1 MMFAWVV
8 RLWVRASMMSA
19 RNWLSSRK
27 PTTRT
32 TSPPRFS
39 VTMRRVSEEENRAS
53 TARRSHRAR
62 RRQRALRQRAPAEVD
77 IASRCASLL
86 ISWRLRRSGFPEAIS
101 DAIERFDHFEFRL
114 DDLELLAQ
122 ALDVAVDRAIVDI
135 DLIVVGRVHQGV
147 AALDDTGSRR
157 ERLQDQE
164 FGDRERDRNAFPS
177 AGMPLRIH
185 FQSSAFQDLRFA
197 FLLRGGVLGIGAPKD
212 RLDALD
218 EQALRKR

>member
-19 RNWLSSRK
+19 RNWLSRRK

-39 VTMRRVSEEENRAS
+39 VTMRRVSEEEKRAS

-62 RRQRALRQRAPAEVD
+62 RRQRDLRQRAPAEVD

-101 DAIERFDHFEFRL
+101 DAIEGFDHLEFRL
-114 DDLELLAQ
+114 DHLELLAQ
-122 ALDVAVDRAIVDI
+122 PLDVAVDGAIVDI
-135 DLIVVGRVHQGV
+135 HLIVIRRVHQRV
-147 AALDDTGSRR
+147 AALDHAGTCRQGLQNEKLGHRQRYRR
-157 ERLQDQE
+157 IV
-164 FGDRERDRNAFPS
+164 PS
-177 AGMPLRIH
+177 AGMTLRVH
-185 FQSSAFQDLRFA
+185 LQSAALEDLRLG
-197 FLLRGGVLGIGAPKD
+197 LL
-212 RLDALD
+212 
-218 EQALRKR
+218 

>member
-19 RNWLSSRK
+19 RNWLSRRK

-39 VTMRRVSEEENRAS
+39 VTMRRVSEEEKRAS

-62 RRQRALRQRAPAEVD
+62 RRQRDLRQRAPAEVD

-101 DAIERFDHFEFRL
+101 DAIEGFDHFEFRL

-122 ALDVAVDRAIVDI
+122 PLDVAVDRAIIDI
-135 DLIVVGRVHQGV
+135 DLIVVGGIHQCV
-147 AALDDTGSRR
+147 AALDDTGPGR

-164 FGDRERDRNAFPS
+164 FGDRQPRESRPRC
-177 AGMPLRIH
+177 RY
-185 FQSSAFQDLRFA
+185 
-197 FLLRGGVLGIGAPKD
+197 GAPD
-212 RLDALD
+212 PFSIG
-218 EQALRKR
+218 

>member
-39 VTMRRVSEEENRAS
+39 VTIRRVSEDEKRAS
-53 TARRSHRAR
+53 MARRTHRAR
-62 RRQRALRQRAPAEVD
+62 KRQRDFRQRAPVD
-77 IASRCASLL
+77 VESCSPCASLL

-101 DAIERFDHFEFRL
+101 DAIKRLDHFEFRL

-122 ALDVAVDRAIVDI
+122 PLDVAVDRAIVDI
-135 DLIVVGRVHQGV
+135 DLVVVGRVHQGV
-147 AALDDTGSRR
+147 AALDDAGPRR
-157 ERLQDQE
+157 ERLQDEE
-164 FGDRERDRNAFPS
+164 FGDSQCDRNAFPR
-177 AGMPLRIH
+177 AGMPLRI
-185 FQSSAFQDLRFA
+185 
-197 FLLRGGVLGIGAPKD
+197 
-212 RLDALD
+212 
-218 EQALRKR
+218 